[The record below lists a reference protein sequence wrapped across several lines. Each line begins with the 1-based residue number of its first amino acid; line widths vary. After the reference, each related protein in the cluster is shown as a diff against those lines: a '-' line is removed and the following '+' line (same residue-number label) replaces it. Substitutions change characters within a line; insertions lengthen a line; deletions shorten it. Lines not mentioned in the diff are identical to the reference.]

1 MNKKVYIS
9 VSTDPVKEYSGV
21 LQYACEMQGKA
32 DMLHCDIMDG
42 KFVKAKTYD
51 ENLVRNINQ
60 NSLIMLDVH
69 LMCSEPLSL
78 IDDYLDA
85 GANII
90 TVHYEA
96 FKDKNDIVTAIK
108 KIKKANALAGLS
120 ISPNTPIKDIKMYI
134 HAVDLVLVMS
144 VEPGASGQ
152 SFIKE
157 SLDKIKELDLLRTGN
172 KYSYKIEV
180 DGGLNE
186 YNVQKV
192 LDAGAD
198 IIVSGSYV
206 YKAKDRMLAI
216 GKLRGESDVK

>member
-1 MNKKVYIS
+1 
-9 VSTDPVKEYSGV
+9 
-21 LQYACEMQGKA
+21 
-32 DMLHCDIMDG
+32 
-42 KFVKAKTYD
+42 
-51 ENLVRNINQ
+51 
-60 NSLIMLDVH
+60 
-69 LMCSEPLSL
+69 
-78 IDDYLDA
+78 
-85 GANII
+85 
-90 TVHYEA
+90 
-96 FKDKNDIVTAIK
+96 
-108 KIKKANALAGLS
+108 
-120 ISPNTPIKDIKMYI
+120 
-134 HAVDLVLVMS
+134 MS